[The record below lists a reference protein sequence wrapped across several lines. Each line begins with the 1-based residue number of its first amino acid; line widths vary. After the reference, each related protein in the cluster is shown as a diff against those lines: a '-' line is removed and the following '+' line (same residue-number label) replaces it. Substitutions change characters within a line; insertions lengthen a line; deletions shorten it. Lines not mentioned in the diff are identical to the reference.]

1 VVNAKF
7 LPRRNFCNGRQVC
20 LPQPQHFIYATV
32 SANYEEPLQT
42 RKLTDRNK
50 IFMKKLTGWILII
63 FCSIMLLIFAIALIA
78 IIPGV
83 LNKGSE
89 VQMSI
94 KEILTSS
101 IGFMIMISLLILGL
115 RNGIKKIKK
124 DKVIETKNYDKS
136 LNIDLTGLIEYVDYR
151 NLILGISYKK
161 PIYLVVLGIMLLF
174 LLTLIVNRENMMNQL
189 DSSYFIFIFIGI
201 FLLSPI
207 FTLIQIKKLYNT
219 NSIFK
224 EKLNYHLTND
234 SIHINGETVDS
245 TQKWTH
251 FYQIRE
257 TKKFFM
263 FYHGEMV
270 ATLIDKK
277 MFSEN
282 DLREFQEFSK
292 SLNLKRI

>member
-1 VVNAKF
+1 
-7 LPRRNFCNGRQVC
+7 
-20 LPQPQHFIYATV
+20 
-32 SANYEEPLQT
+32 
-42 RKLTDRNK
+42 
-50 IFMKKLTGWILII
+50 MKKLTGWILTI

-101 IGFMIMISLLILGL
+101 IGFLIVISLLIIGL
-115 RNGIKKIKK
+115 KNGIKKIKK
-124 DKVIETKNYDKS
+124 EKVIETIDYDKE
-136 LNIDLTGLIEYVDYR
+136 LNINLTGQIEYLDYR
-151 NLILGISYKK
+151 NLILGISFKK

-174 LLTLIVNRENMMNQL
+174 SLTFFANKENMMSQL
-189 DSSYFIFIFIGI
+189 DSNYFIFIVIGI
-201 FLLSPI
+201 FLLSPF

-219 NSIFK
+219 NSIFQ
-224 EKLNYHLTND
+224 EKLDYNLTND
-234 SIHINGETVDS
+234 TIHIKGDTVDS
-245 TQKWTH
+245 TQKWTR

-263 FYHGEMV
+263 FYQGKMV

-277 MFSEN
+277 MFSEAE
-282 DLREFQEFSK
+282 LREFQSFIK
-292 SLNLKRI
+292 SLNIKKI

>member
-1 VVNAKF
+1 
-7 LPRRNFCNGRQVC
+7 
-20 LPQPQHFIYATV
+20 
-32 SANYEEPLQT
+32 
-42 RKLTDRNK
+42 
-50 IFMKKLTGWILII
+50 
-63 FCSIMLLIFAIALIA
+63 MLLIFAIALIA

-83 LNKGSE
+83 INKGSE
-89 VQMSI
+89 TQMSI

-101 IGFMIMISLLILGL
+101 VGFLIVISLLVIGL
-115 RNGIKKIKK
+115 KNGIKKIKK
-124 DKVIETKNYDKS
+124 DKVFETIDYDKD
-136 LNIDLTGLIEYVDYR
+136 LNIELTGQIEYIDYR
-151 NLILGISYKK
+151 NLILGISFKK

-174 LLTLIVNRENMMNQL
+174 SLTFIVNRENMMNQL
-189 DSSYFIFIFIGI
+189 DSNYFIFIFIGV
-201 FLLSPI
+201 FLLSPL
-207 FTLIQIKKLYNT
+207 FTIIQIKRLYNT

-224 EKLNYHLTND
+224 EKLNYNLTND
-234 SIHINGETVDS
+234 SIHIKGETVDS

-263 FYHGEMV
+263 FYHGKMV

-282 DLREFQEFSK
+282 DLREFQDFTK